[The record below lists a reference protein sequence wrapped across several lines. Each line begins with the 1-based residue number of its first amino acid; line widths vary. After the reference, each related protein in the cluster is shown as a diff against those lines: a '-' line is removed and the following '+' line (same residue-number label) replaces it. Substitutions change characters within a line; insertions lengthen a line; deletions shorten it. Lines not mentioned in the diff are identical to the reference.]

1 MGLVKTSITIP
12 DEIFKQVKEMSENFS
27 QTVAE
32 ALKEYLQKKKV
43 QKAKGSFGSW
53 GRRDKD
59 SVNIV
64 NELRKDGERNY
75 ADRNY

>member
-12 DEIFKQVKEMSENFS
+12 DEIFRQVKEMSENFS

-53 GRRDKD
+53 GTRDKD

-64 NELRKDGERNY
+64 NELRKEGERNY
-75 ADRNY
+75 ADRNH

>member
-12 DEIFKQVKEMSENFS
+12 DEIFKQVKETSENFS

-43 QKAKGSFGSW
+43 EKAKGSFGSW
-53 GRRDKD
+53 GTRDKN
-59 SVNIV
+59 SVDIV
-64 NELRKDGERNY
+64 NDLRKDGERNY
-75 ADRNY
+75 ADRNH